1 MNGAPLLV
9 VARNLGHST
18 TRMVEQDYG
27 HLSAGYVA
35 DAIRKAAPTFGM
47 VELEQRR
54 HAEAV
59 N

>member
-9 VARNLGHST
+9 VARNLGHAT
-18 TRMVEQDYG
+18 TRMVEQHYG

-47 VELEQRR
+47 VDSTNVATLKR
-54 HAEAV
+54 
-59 N
+59 